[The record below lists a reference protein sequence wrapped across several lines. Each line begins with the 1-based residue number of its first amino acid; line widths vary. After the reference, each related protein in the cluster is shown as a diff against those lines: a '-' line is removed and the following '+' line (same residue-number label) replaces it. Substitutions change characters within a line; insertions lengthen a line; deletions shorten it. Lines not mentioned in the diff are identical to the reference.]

1 MSLSSEIATL
11 LTLLESDLL
20 APDSQLLESLNA
32 VLAESNRIGTRAP
45 RLLSKI
51 ARDVYKTYETAGED
65 SAIAKIDV
73 EGLTDTLTQ
82 LLADVKPS
90 PSTFAGLERFK
101 TGLSTTSA
109 AYSSAL
115 LSDTLTSDT
124 LATDALT
131 SDASATT
138 GCNCPACCEKNA
150 RLSSLPSDALAFTTI
165 ARNGQRIYNGQG
177 NAQSLK
183 WTRPGNS
190 NNSTGVTFAFDD
202 DFAVN
207 GLSLD
212 KSKSLIVDALKT
224 WSKYA
229 PLDFQEVSDPGS
241 TSKVDILVQSKAID
255 GRGKTLAYAYFP
267 SVGDITFDT
276 SENWSETKFLETA
289 VHELGHSLG
298 LDHEDDTDA
307 IMNSVLG
314 NKFAG
319 KDEAFLLQDD
329 IRGVRY
335 LYGNGKGSVKTL
347 GNSGQDQAQDDAS
360 KPDSNNDD
368 GGSSKESGNLV
379 VNGSFEDTPVKANS
393 YGLYSQIK
401 GWSMISGAGFQVDR
415 RERQIGNAA
424 DGSAWIELDAN
435 GQNSTIGQ
443 NVDTVTGEDYT
454 ISVDFTSGGR
464 NRQSTAIDVFWAGRR
479 IDTLTGGGKG
489 NWKTYRYQVKGG
501 NRQVSTLAF
510 RAVGKSDN
518 RGGFID
524 NVSVFAKSNLT
535 DDLTNDY
542 ILGAS
547 AGPSGQLPD
556 ALSNPDFAPELMMKE
571 QPGAIFPDTAV
582 LA

>member
-1 MSLSSEIATL
+1 MSLSPEIATL

-20 APDSQLLESLNA
+20 ASDDPLLESLNTA
-32 VLAESNRIGTRAP
+32 LFESNRIGTGAL
-45 RLLSKI
+45 RLLNHIVRNGYQS
-51 ARDVYKTYETAGED
+51 YGEAGGE
-65 SAIAKIDV
+65 SAIAAIDA
-73 EGLTDTLTQ
+73 EGFTDTLTG
-82 LLADVKPS
+82 LLANAKS
-90 PSTFAGLERFK
+90 STSTFTGLERLK
-101 TGLSTTSA
+101 TVLDSPFAGDSLSR
-109 AYSSAL
+109 
-115 LSDTLTSDT
+115 LSDAIAATS
-124 LATDALT
+124 
-131 SDASATT
+131 
-138 GCNCPACCEKNA
+138 CNCPACCEKNA
-150 RLSSLPSDALAFTTI
+150 RSSSLPSDALAFTTV

-177 NAQSLK
+177 NAQPLK
-183 WTRPGNS
+183 WTSSGNS

-202 DFAVN
+202 AFTVN

-212 KSKSLIVDALKT
+212 KAKSLIVSALET

-229 PLDFQEVSDPGS
+229 PLDFQEVQDPGS

-276 SENWSETKFLETA
+276 SEDWSETKFLETA

-298 LDHEDDTDA
+298 LDHENDTDA

-319 KDEAFLLQDD
+319 KDEAFLFEDD
-329 IRGVRY
+329 IQGIRN
-335 LYGNGKGSVKTL
+335 LYGNGKGSVRTL
-347 GNSGQDQAQDDAS
+347 GSTAQNQAQNDS
-360 KPDSNNDD
+360 PKPDDNQ
-368 GGSSKESGNLV
+368 GSSKESGNLA
-379 VNGSFEDTPVKANS
+379 VNGSFEDTPVSANS
-393 YGLYSQIK
+393 YGIYSQIK

-424 DGSAWIELDAN
+424 DGTAWVELDAN
-435 GQNSTIGQ
+435 GRNSTIGQ
-443 NVDTVTGEDYT
+443 NIDTVTGEDYT
-454 ISVDFTSGGR
+454 LSVDFTSGGR
-464 NRQSTAIDVFWAGRR
+464 NRQSTAVDVFWAGRR

-501 NRQVSTLAF
+501 NRRVSTLAF

-518 RGGFID
+518 MGGFID

-542 ILGAS
+542 ILGSS
-547 AGPSGQLPD
+547 ARQSGQLTDGLP
-556 ALSNPDFAPELMMKE
+556 NPDFAPELILKE
-571 QPGAIFPDTAV
+571 QPGSIFPDTAV